1 MAVSERAQVPTP
13 AQRRAASLERS
24 RSHLTFVVLV
34 LSIAAVVAAAIGAAT
49 GSGSSGG
56 GGVSLAPGLFAITAL
71 FALCFAAAAGAAA
84 FVLAALRDAALAEA
98 S

>member
-49 GSGSSGG
+49 GSGSSP
-56 GGVSLAPGLFAITAL
+56 PG
-71 FALCFAAAAGAAA
+71 
-84 FVLAALRDAALAEA
+84 
-98 S
+98 